1 MLYMNP
7 IVDFKA
13 LPERL
18 RATGRRVTVAV
29 ASPADAHTEEVIE
42 RSINGKFAKFILVAV
57 NNRRAIA
64 ERLAADY
71 PEHVSIV
78 DATDDDDA
86 ARKAVAAVREGN
98 AEVLMKGSLNTDNLL
113 RAVLNKEHGILVKG
127 NVLTHIAVAEV
138 PGMKRLLF
146 FSDAAV
152 IPFPNTEQIDAV
164 LTYITATWRSVTGL
178 DSPRIALTH
187 CTEKTS
193 EKFPITISY
202 KTVKEYAADGRYGQV
217 YIDGPMD
224 IKTAC
229 DAESGAIK
237 GMASPVIGNADIL
250 IMPDIEAGNTFY
262 KSLTLFAKATIA
274 GMLAGTTAPVVV
286 TSRADSADS
295 KFYSLAT
302 ACLKAINK

>member
-1 MLYMNP
+1 MNP

-18 RATGRRVTVAV
+18 RSTGRRVTVAV

-42 RSINGKFAKFILVAV
+42 RSIKENFAKFILVAV
-57 NNRRAIA
+57 DAKRQTA

-71 PEHVSIV
+71 PEHTEIV
-78 DATDDDDA
+78 AADDDDDA
-86 ARKAVAAVREGN
+86 ARKAVAAVREGC
-98 AEVLMKGSLNTDNLL
+98 ADVLMKGSLNTDNLL

-127 NVLTHIAVAEV
+127 SVLTHIAVAEV
-138 PGMKRLLF
+138 PGINRLLF

-152 IPFPNTEQIDAV
+152 IPFPTEEQLDAM
-164 LTYITATWRSVTGL
+164 LKYITATWRSVTGG
-178 DSPRIALTH
+178 DCPRIALTH

-193 EKFPITISY
+193 EKFPITIAY
-202 KTVKEYAADGRYGQV
+202 KGVKEYAAEGRYGHV
-217 YIDGPMD
+217 CIDGPMD

-237 GMASPVIGNADIL
+237 GMASPVVGNADIL

-262 KSLTLFAKATIA
+262 KSLTLFAGATIA

-302 ACLKAINK
+302 ACLKAINN

>member
-1 MLYMNP
+1 MNP

-18 RATGRRVTVAV
+18 RSTGRRVTVAV

-42 RSINGKFAKFILVAV
+42 RGINENFANFILVAV
-57 NNRRAIA
+57 DGKSSVA
-64 ERLAADY
+64 ERLAASY
-71 PEHVSIV
+71 PSHTQIV
-78 DATDDDDA
+78 HADDDDDA
-86 ARKAVAAVREGN
+86 ARKAVAAVREGE
-98 AEVLMKGSLNTDNLL
+98 ADVLMKGSLNTDNLL

-127 NVLTHIAVAEV
+127 SVLTHIAVAEV
-138 PGMKRLLF
+138 PGFDRLLF

-152 IPFPNTEQIDAV
+152 IPFPNTEQVDAI
-164 LTYITATWRSVTGL
+164 LRYITDTWRSVTAAEC
-178 DSPRIALTH
+178 PRIALTH

-193 EKFPITISY
+193 EKFPITIAY
-202 KTVKEYAADGRYGQV
+202 QTVKQRAAEGLYGNV
-217 YIDGPMD
+217 CIDGPMD
-224 IKTAC
+224 VKTAC

-237 GMASPVIGNADIL
+237 GMASPVVGNADIL